1 MAVGEA
7 RANNKRDSAA
17 PLDNAQYSRPGL
29 VAATSLLFGPALLVF
44 APSLLGLTAFV
55 AALCAPSWNRARPS
69 RKSGVYA
76 WLIAALCLWGVG
88 RMILAPLPPTQEIL
102 AMLSVMAIV
111 LAGMLVGG
119 EVRRGV
125 DRALVTRAAMAGIG
139 VAGAL
144 LAVDAG
150 MGWFLLQQV
159 SGTAEGLG
167 RDASLQ
173 EPARAFAYVAI
184 SALLP
189 LGFAGA
195 GMCLRLG
202 LVGLMAAFG
211 IVLAFGALTVFTQHW
226 LGLAAW
232 ALGLIILI
240 CGYLRP
246 EWTFSVVAQIGAI
259 GIALSPWWLAPLG
272 GLLAQWLQ
280 KTLPADAEFAWV
292 GRVQSWGYAAK
303 LIAKKPLH
311 GWGPGASASFD
322 QTYSLGGYPIAYF
335 SGHPHSAALQLWVEM
350 GGVGAALACAGL
362 AAFGRRNG
370 AALAKD
376 SAASAAA
383 SSVLAIGITLACLD
397 SDFWSLSLWT
407 ALALCV
413 VITRLFR
420 DAP

>member
-1 MAVGEA
+1 MAVVET
-7 RANNKRDSAA
+7 RANSRRASAV

-29 VAATSLLFGPALLVF
+29 VAATSLLFGPPLLVL
-44 APSLLGLTAFV
+44 APSLLGLMAAI
-55 AALCAPSWNRARPS
+55 AALCAPSWRRFHPGRNHA
-69 RKSGVYA
+69 VHV
-76 WLIAALCLWGVG
+76 WLLGALCLWGVG
-88 RMILAPLPPTQEIL
+88 RMILAPLAPIREIL

-111 LAGMLVGG
+111 LAGMLVGQ

-125 DRALVTRAAMAGIG
+125 DRALVTRAAMVGIG
-139 VAGAL
+139 VACAL
-144 LAVDAG
+144 LAIDAG
-150 MGWFLLQQV
+150 AGWFLLQQV
-159 SGTAEGLG
+159 SRAGEHLG
-167 RDASLQ
+167 QDPTLQ
-173 EPARAFAYVAI
+173 EPARILAYMAI

-202 LVGLMAAFG
+202 IVGILAAG
-211 IVLAFGALTVFTQHW
+211 AIVLALGGLVVFTQHW
-226 LGLAAW
+226 IGLAAW
-232 ALGLIILI
+232 SLGLLLLLL
-240 CGYLRP
+240 GYLRP
-246 EWTFSVVAQIGAI
+246 ESVFSACAQIGAI

-272 GLLAQWLQ
+272 GVLAQWLQ
-280 KTLPADAEFAWV
+280 KTLPADAEFAFV

-303 LIAKKPLH
+303 LIAQKPLH

-335 SGHPHSAALQLWVEM
+335 AGHPHSAALQLWVEM
-350 GGVGAALACAGL
+350 GGIGAALACAGL

-376 SAASAAA
+376 AAASATA

-397 SDFWSLSLWT
+397 SDFWNASLWT

>member
-1 MAVGEA
+1 MAVVET
-7 RANNKRDSAA
+7 RANSKRASAP

-29 VAATSLLFGPALLVF
+29 VAAACLLFGPALLVF
-44 APSLLGLTAFV
+44 APSLLGLMAAI
-55 AALCAPSWNRARPS
+55 AALCAPSWRRFRPS
-69 RKSGVYA
+69 RKYGVYV
-76 WLIAALCLWGVG
+76 WLIAALCLWGLG
-88 RMILAPLPPTQEIL
+88 RMILAPLPPIREIL

-119 EVRRGV
+119 EVQRGV

-139 VAGAL
+139 VAGTL
-144 LAVDAG
+144 LAIDAG
-150 MGWFLLQQV
+150 TGWFLLQQV
-159 SGTAEGLG
+159 SRVGEHLG
-167 RDASLQ
+167 QDPILQ
-173 EPARAFAYVAI
+173 EPARVFAFVAI

-202 LVGLMAAFG
+202 LVGFLAAAA
-211 IVLAFGALTVFTQHW
+211 IVLALGGLIVFTQHW
-226 LGLAAW
+226 LALAAW
-232 ALGLIILI
+232 ALGLILLIL
-240 CGYLRP
+240 GYLRP
-246 EWTFSVVAQIGAI
+246 ESIFSAWAQIGAI
-259 GIALSPWWLAPLG
+259 AIALSPWWLAPLG

-280 KTLPADAEFAWV
+280 KSLPADAEFAFV

-303 LIAKKPLH
+303 LIAQKPLH

-335 SGHPHSAALQLWVEM
+335 AGHPHSAALQLWVEM
-350 GGVGAALACAGL
+350 GGIGAALACAGL

-376 SAASAAA
+376 GAASATA

-397 SDFWSLSLWT
+397 SDFWNLSLWT